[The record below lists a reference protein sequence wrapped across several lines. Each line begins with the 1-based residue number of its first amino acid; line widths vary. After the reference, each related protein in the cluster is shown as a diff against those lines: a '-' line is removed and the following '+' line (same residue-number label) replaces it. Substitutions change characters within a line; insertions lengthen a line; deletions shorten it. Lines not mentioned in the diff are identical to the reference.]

1 MEKTK
6 TLKPNLSKGKQKVM
20 EELEK
25 QRDIIIINSDKSGA
39 VIKKDTEKFINESS
53 SKLSNQNNY
62 KLLRENPILRQNG

>member
-6 TLKPNLSKGKQKVM
+6 TLKPNLSKGKQEVM

-53 SKLSNQNNY
+53 CKLSNQNNY

>member
-6 TLKPNLSKGKQKVM
+6 TLKPNLSKGKQEVI

-53 SKLSNQNNY
+53 CKLSNQNNY